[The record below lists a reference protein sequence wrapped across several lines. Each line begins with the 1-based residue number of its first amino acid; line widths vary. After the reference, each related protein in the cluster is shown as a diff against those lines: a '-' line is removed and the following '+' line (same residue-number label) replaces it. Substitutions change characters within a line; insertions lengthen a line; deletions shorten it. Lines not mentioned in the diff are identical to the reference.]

1 MAEQPSTKTEKKAKA
16 EDVAV
21 KATAD
26 VVAATDDS
34 EGEGS
39 SGKSSAGSA
48 TPSAPATPAAPA
60 AKAAAAPTGKVKGRK
75 KVKRQITDGIAHVYS
90 SFNNT
95 IVTITDVQ
103 GNALAWTS
111 AANCGYRGSRKSTP
125 YAAGEAAQKAGTA
138 VVENFGMK
146 SVHVYVR
153 GPGPGRESAIRA
165 LNSAGL
171 KIISIT
177 DVTGVPFNGCRPPKK
192 RRV

>member
-1 MAEQPSTKTEKKAKA
+1 MSEQPSTTKIDKQVKADETVLKAKI
-16 EDVAV
+16 ESDE
-21 KATAD
+21 
-26 VVAATDDS
+26 S
-34 EGEGS
+34 EGS
-39 SGKSSAGSA
+39 SGETGSTGKTTAAATTKVDSS
-48 TPSAPATPAAPA
+48 TPAAPA
-60 AKAAAAPTGKVKGRK
+60 KTKGRK

-103 GNALAWTS
+103 GNAVAWTS
-111 AANCGYRGSRKSTP
+111 AASCGYRGSRKSTP
-125 YAAGEAAQKAGTA
+125 YAAGEAALKAGTA

-146 SVHVYVR
+146 SVHVCVK

-171 KIISIT
+171 KILSIT
-177 DVTGVPFNGCRPPKK
+177 DVTGVPFNGCRAPKK